1 MIRVRVRVRLT
12 LARTLTSSPCAPMPT
27 CAVCCTLE
35 GWPTV
40 RASRWRASAS
50 GPAPPS
56 ASPEEDLLLL
66 SALCCARED
75 TWLGVGRELG
85 LGQG

>member
-40 RASRWRASAS
+40 RASRCRASAS
-50 GPAPPS
+50 GSAPPS

-66 SALCCARED
+66 RALCCARED